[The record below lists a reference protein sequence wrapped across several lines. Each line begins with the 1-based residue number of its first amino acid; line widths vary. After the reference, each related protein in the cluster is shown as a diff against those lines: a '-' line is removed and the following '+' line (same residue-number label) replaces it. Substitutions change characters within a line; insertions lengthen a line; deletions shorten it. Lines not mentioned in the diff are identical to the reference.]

1 MSRFSPGQRPNG
13 DTSIAQMSWMGRPGK
28 RFPVTRFSKEK
39 ELEPSQVHG
48 SSVAPKF
55 NRCSRLRNRAT
66 TLTDFASRDRRVSGS
81 RLRLKRKIVFH
92 AFYFVI
98 DFWCKVMEIG
108 VRYRGNKNLR
118 CRNINE
124 RSSRV
129 EESLSG
135 AFCFLRKARLN
146 ALLFEISC
154 RVWSRLFLRLN
165 KFVEANRSRF

>member
-1 MSRFSPGQRPNG
+1 
-13 DTSIAQMSWMGRPGK
+13 MGRPGK

-48 SSVAPKF
+48 SPVAPKF
-55 NRCSRLRNRAT
+55 NRCSRLRNRGT
-66 TLTDFASRDRRVSGS
+66 TLTDFASRDRRVSGL
-81 RLRLKRKIVFH
+81 RLRLKRKIVFGGFD

-98 DFWCKVMEIG
+98 DFWCKLVEIG
-108 VRYRGNKNLR
+108 VRYRRNKNLR

-129 EESLSG
+129 EESLSA

-146 ALLFEISC
+146 ALFFEISC
-154 RVWSRLFLRLN
+154 QV
-165 KFVEANRSRF
+165 